1 MSDRNARGILKY
13 FSSTS
18 KRPKLD
24 DGASDID
31 DVDNPLVSG
40 LSAEGEGGNC
50 EEMEVEADQS
60 LVASYSDQE
69 TSSTGADKGIDS
81 HDKVS
86 AIELRSDQGSDNAGR
101 MHAEADEQENDC
113 LVLEAS
119 DINEQTAELVNDDCT
134 SPDCCGNL
142 SQPFQPK
149 TGFDATKRKQGKQ
162 NRLFNSAWYR
172 DFSWLTFCL
181 SQQKAFCFYCR
192 KAAAT
197 GILFSTT
204 RADSTLITKGFN
216 NWKKAQ
222 EKFRAHEKSQ
232 IHREACLKVSLA
244 KQPSVTTQLSLQVA
258 RDQQWHREML
268 IKEISSL
275 RYLLRQGLAIRGH
288 KEEEGNL
295 YQLLKCRSEDVGT
308 LSKWLNDGRYLSHEV
323 VNELIEIMAHKVL
336 RQILSEIREAEWFA
350 IIGDE
355 TRDVS
360 GAEQFALSIRWVD
373 CDYTVYEDLI
383 GLIEVDKTDAVTLT
397 GVIKD
402 ALLRMMI
409 PLNQCRGQAFDGAS
423 NMAGH
428 LNGVAA
434 RIIKESPKAHYVHC
448 LAHSLNLCLQDCA
461 RACQTI
467 KESLLLVSELST
479 LIRASPKRLALF
491 KSIQQQFSV
500 QAPGIKPLCPTR
512 WTVRTGAIDSIL
524 QNYSAICESLEQ
536 ISSEGYGE
544 PAAKSLGLR
553 SLMTKFAAFLGLK
566 LSRLVFSP
574 TEQLS
579 VTLQSHD
586 INAQQAVSATKA
598 TKEYLQRL
606 RSDSAFEHFYK
617 GVVADAENLTDEPT
631 LPRRKKVPRRLDE
644 GADNHQYS
652 SPKYYFRQQYFEVLD
667 VLINELTQRFSQP
680 SFTFLQETE
689 KLIIDSCNGLSPKMS
704 ENFKAV
710 CDVDVDINKLAIELS
725 MLPDVLKTANQEHK
739 LGIKKVTTI
748 NTVCELFNTCTF
760 AKSMLL
766 NVHRLLRIYLT
777 VPMTSATA
785 ERTFS
790 ALRRVKSYLRST
802 MGQSRLNHVI
812 ILNAHKQRTNELD
825 ICEVAKDFASKN
837 SRREEYFGHF

>member
-1 MSDRNARGILKY
+1 M
-13 FSSTS
+13 
-18 KRPKLD
+18 
-24 DGASDID
+24 
-31 DVDNPLVSG
+31 
-40 LSAEGEGGNC
+40 
-50 EEMEVEADQS
+50 
-60 LVASYSDQE
+60 
-69 TSSTGADKGIDS
+69 
-81 HDKVS
+81 
-86 AIELRSDQGSDNAGR
+86 
-101 MHAEADEQENDC
+101 
-113 LVLEAS
+113 
-119 DINEQTAELVNDDCT
+119 
-134 SPDCCGNL
+134 
-142 SQPFQPK
+142 
-149 TGFDATKRKQGKQ
+149 
-162 NRLFNSAWYR
+162 
-172 DFSWLTFCL
+172 
-181 SQQKAFCFYCR
+181 
-192 KAAAT
+192 
-197 GILFSTT
+197 
-204 RADSTLITKGFN
+204 
-216 NWKKAQ
+216 
-222 EKFRAHEKSQ
+222 
-232 IHREACLKVSLA
+232 
-244 KQPSVTTQLSLQVA
+244 
-258 RDQQWHREML
+258 
-268 IKEISSL
+268 
-275 RYLLRQGLAIRGH
+275 RQGLAVRGH

-355 TRDVS
+355 TCDVS

-461 RACQTI
+461 RAYQTI
-467 KESLLLVSELST
+467 KESFLLVSELST

-544 PAAKSLGLR
+544 PAAKLLGLR

-579 VTLQSHD
+579 VTLQSHN

-667 VLINELTQRFSQP
+667 VLINELSQRFSQP
-680 SFTFLQETE
+680 SFILFYK
-689 KLIIDSCNGLSPKMS
+689 KLRS
-704 ENFKAV
+704 
-710 CDVDVDINKLAIELS
+710 
-725 MLPDVLKTANQEHK
+725 
-739 LGIKKVTTI
+739 
-748 NTVCELFNTCTF
+748 
-760 AKSMLL
+760 
-766 NVHRLLRIYLT
+766 
-777 VPMTSATA
+777 
-785 ERTFS
+785 
-790 ALRRVKSYLRST
+790 SYLILV
-802 MGQSRLNHVI
+802 MACLPKRLK
-812 ILNAHKQRTNELD
+812 ILKQ
-825 ICEVAKDFASKN
+825 FAMLMWILIS
-837 SRREEYFGHF
+837 